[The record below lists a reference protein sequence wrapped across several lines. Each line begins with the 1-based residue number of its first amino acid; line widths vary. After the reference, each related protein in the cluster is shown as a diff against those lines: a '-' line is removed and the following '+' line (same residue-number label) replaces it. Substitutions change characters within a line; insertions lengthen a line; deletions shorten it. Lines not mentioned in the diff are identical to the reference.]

1 MKIEKNQNELIELYE
16 DTIKGLCILLE
27 EGKTWE
33 DYSLEE
39 YKDEIRR
46 FWKIS
51 NIWEQAWK
59 TKLYSEEKLNKD
71 FEEIQTF
78 AKRLLL

>member
-1 MKIEKNQNELIELYE
+1 MKIEKYQNELIELYE
-16 DTIKGLCILLE
+16 DTIKELCNLLD

-51 NIWEQAWK
+51 DIWEKAWE
-59 TKLYSEEKLNKD
+59 TKLYSEERLNKD
-71 FEEIQTF
+71 FEGIQTF
-78 AKRLLL
+78 AERLLL